1 MAILLIQCSFALK
14 STKRVHTYLEKS
26 YSSKR
31 TTPAKAAQLTTGFSS
46 NHHPQAATSHPPTC
60 RTALCATT
68 EVSSWPEN
76 LSKGVQDSSHSFWH
90 QNRNSDYSKIM
101 NDIFGMSI
109 LFSDFCR
116 LLWKKSKWPIEN
128 SHSKKSLWPTWLP
141 VATAQQH
148 GRKQGHSGRPLS
160 TFLLNNNVH
169 HPRSFF
175 QLNPLKKGTLFSEER
190 ILLKASFCRRIC

>member
-1 MAILLIQCSFALK
+1 MYFRLKINKKSGYILG
-14 STKRVHTYLEKS
+14 EKLLQQKN
-26 YSSKR
+26 YSSKSSPTNNWIFFQPPSTGSYKSSTDLSHR
-31 TTPAKAAQLTTGFSS
+31 IMRHHGGFQLTRE
-46 NHHPQAATSHPPTC
+46 PLQ
-60 RTALCATT
+60 RCARLI
-68 EVSSWPEN
+68 SF
-76 LSKGVQDSSHSFWH
+76 FWH

-128 SHSKKSLWPTWLP
+128 SHSKKSLWPIWLP

-175 QLNPLKKGTLFSEER
+175 QLNSLKKGTLFSEER